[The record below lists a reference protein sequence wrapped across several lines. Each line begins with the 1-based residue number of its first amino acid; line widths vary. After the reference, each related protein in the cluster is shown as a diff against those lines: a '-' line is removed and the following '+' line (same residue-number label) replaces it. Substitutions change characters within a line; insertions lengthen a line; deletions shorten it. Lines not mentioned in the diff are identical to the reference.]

1 NGSLALAL
9 IGQSKKGLLG
19 DSALSEALTAGWIL
33 KGTHLLNLLRRFSS
47 LYFLICSLIILS
59 SHLTVET
66 KGRSQRNRMKI
77 TFERSGGVGGFRLSA
92 EVDTDSKQLI
102 FGATR
107 SAKTLSADEVR
118 DLEKIVKAADFFSL
132 PDVSFPRG
140 KSSDPF
146 QYVITIESGRQRRTI
161 RTT

>member
-1 NGSLALAL
+1 
-9 IGQSKKGLLG
+9 
-19 DSALSEALTAGWIL
+19 
-33 KGTHLLNLLRRFSS
+33 
-47 LYFLICSLIILS
+47 
-59 SHLTVET
+59 
-66 KGRSQRNRMKI
+66 MKI

-132 PDVSFPRG
+132 PDVSSPRG

-161 RTT
+161 RTTDQSMPLALEPLVNKLVSMSKGRSK